1 MNLTREQSIALLND
15 RHISVTANA
24 GSGKTSV
31 LVEKYID
38 ILVKSKRNP
47 SDSIRS
53 IVALTFTRQAAAD
66 MKVKIIKKIN
76 MMIQSDLGKNL
87 LKFKKL
93 REYISSAKVST
104 IHSFC
109 NSLLRDYPIEAGISP
124 LFREMD
130 EFESKTISS
139 FVIETEFERLAELL
153 INEDN
158 DELID
163 ENARDFDQLIR
174 VLPINTLREY
184 ISELIKEPVNLGNIN
199 QFYSKTDT
207 EIINFFENQFITSFF
222 DELGKFLDD
231 LMQIYSVDG
240 DYKNL
245 EKARNSLNEIKLE
258 AKNKEKSS
266 INSILDKLTNLRAIK
281 DSKPFLLNKIAKDY
295 PNMPDIAE
303 SLKEFIKKSELTFF
317 GLNYTKEFIDTSRK
331 FIALVNRINEKFWE
345 EKHELSAYSFDDL
358 LILTN
363 NLLENNEV
371 RDKILKDIDFLL
383 VDEFQDTNQIQYDL
397 ISKLCP
403 NLFTDNTGS
412 ASPKLFIVGDAKQS
426 IYGFRS
432 ADVSV
437 FLQAEEDIKN
447 SNGKLFNHGKLSNNV
462 EISGN
467 KITLDGDETLGQVS
481 LADTFRLL
489 PGVALF
495 TNYVCNRLFNKI
507 SKEIK
512 YESLICGR
520 NPISE
525 LYDGSSVDNINGSI
539 SFILAEKK
547 SKSKKNGNTV
557 EQVES
562 NNVEDNPKTEAELV
576 ANYLN
581 LLFVGKTEIK
591 IINDGIERIPNY
603 KDVAILVRRKD
614 SINKITKHLIQHQIP
629 YSVVSG
635 SGFFKTQEVIDFISL
650 LSVCLNQADDINFA
664 GVLKSPFFGFNDS
677 ELLEISL
684 CAGNYLF
691 EKFLNYQPEIPE
703 SLVLLERAK
712 SLLTEIIKLSNRFS
726 ISELIVRIIE
736 ITDYYAVINQ
746 FEAKEQIKSNIKQLI
761 NHASEF
767 ESKGYNSLSD
777 FLERVKILSEDS
789 NEAEAAFVTGDNVV
803 KLMTIHA
810 SKGLEFPIVILFDTN
825 YKAKTPNH
833 LLKTKDMGIA
843 FNYKTLKE
851 EEGSYTYKSVKTL
864 PEIIIRNSIVLKN
877 LQEEIRLLY
886 VAMTRAKDHLII
898 GGTIDVNPNN
908 LKRTIKSGCFL
919 DLFDDALFNH
929 LTESTENYQ
938 YNSNLKFTQK
948 PSLKLTQ
955 NCEIYTQNHSI
966 FEKVVDSKVPK
977 PSSEST
983 DMPKQIID
991 SVVSAGNKFDVVSA
1005 SKVSTYKS
1013 NLDVFIDRY
1022 VLGMP
1027 DFEKNHLDGTSSDET
1042 LDFEFSGAEYGSV
1055 VHRLFE
1061 NVNIWLDSFVAGDE
1075 SELKNFIEKTLFE
1088 MSINLNDELL
1098 IQILE
1103 ECRNVVTNK
1112 RFSEYSKYFKY
1123 SEFEKSVNIPFNGS
1137 LLTGSIDMLL
1147 KSEDEKI
1154 IEVWDWK
1161 TNHITSLDDRD
1172 KLVLHYL
1179 PQIKFYLYI
1188 VSLMYPTKDNY
1199 SGRLFFTK
1207 LADTEDA
1214 DVEIKM
1220 SKDDINDFENLLSKY
1235 IEEMKQM

>member
-258 AKNKEKSS
+258 AQNKEKSS
-266 INSILDKLTNLRAIK
+266 INSILDKLTYLRTIK
-281 DSKPFLLNKIAKDY
+281 ESKPYLLNKIAKDY

-437 FLQAEEDIKN
+437 FLQAEEDIK
-447 SNGKLFNHGKLSNNV
+447 
-462 EISGN
+462 
-467 KITLDGDETLGQVS
+467 
-481 LADTFRLL
+481 
-489 PGVALF
+489 
-495 TNYVCNRLFNKI
+495 
-507 SKEIK
+507 
-512 YESLICGR
+512 
-520 NPISE
+520 
-525 LYDGSSVDNINGSI
+525 
-539 SFILAEKK
+539 
-547 SKSKKNGNTV
+547 
-557 EQVES
+557 
-562 NNVEDNPKTEAELV
+562 
-576 ANYLN
+576 
-581 LLFVGKTEIK
+581 
-591 IINDGIERIPNY
+591 
-603 KDVAILVRRKD
+603 
-614 SINKITKHLIQHQIP
+614 
-629 YSVVSG
+629 
-635 SGFFKTQEVIDFISL
+635 
-650 LSVCLNQADDINFA
+650 
-664 GVLKSPFFGFNDS
+664 
-677 ELLEISL
+677 
-684 CAGNYLF
+684 
-691 EKFLNYQPEIPE
+691 
-703 SLVLLERAK
+703 
-712 SLLTEIIKLSNRFS
+712 
-726 ISELIVRIIE
+726 
-736 ITDYYAVINQ
+736 
-746 FEAKEQIKSNIKQLI
+746 
-761 NHASEF
+761 
-767 ESKGYNSLSD
+767 
-777 FLERVKILSEDS
+777 
-789 NEAEAAFVTGDNVV
+789 
-803 KLMTIHA
+803 
-810 SKGLEFPIVILFDTN
+810 
-825 YKAKTPNH
+825 
-833 LLKTKDMGIA
+833 
-843 FNYKTLKE
+843 
-851 EEGSYTYKSVKTL
+851 
-864 PEIIIRNSIVLKN
+864 
-877 LQEEIRLLY
+877 
-886 VAMTRAKDHLII
+886 TR
-898 GGTIDVNPNN
+898 
-908 LKRTIKSGCFL
+908 
-919 DLFDDALFNH
+919 
-929 LTESTENYQ
+929 TESY
-938 YNSNLKFTQK
+938 
-948 PSLKLTQ
+948 
-955 NCEIYTQNHSI
+955 SI
-966 FEKVVDSKVPK
+966 
-977 PSSEST
+977 
-983 DMPKQIID
+983 M
-991 SVVSAGNKFDVVSA
+991 
-1005 SKVSTYKS
+1005 
-1013 NLDVFIDRY
+1013 
-1022 VLGMP
+1022 
-1027 DFEKNHLDGTSSDET
+1027 
-1042 LDFEFSGAEYGSV
+1042 
-1055 VHRLFE
+1055 
-1061 NVNIWLDSFVAGDE
+1061 VN
-1075 SELKNFIEKTLFE
+1075 
-1088 MSINLNDELL
+1088 
-1098 IQILE
+1098 
-1103 ECRNVVTNK
+1103 
-1112 RFSEYSKYFKY
+1112 
-1123 SEFEKSVNIPFNGS
+1123 
-1137 LLTGSIDMLL
+1137 
-1147 KSEDEKI
+1147 
-1154 IEVWDWK
+1154 
-1161 TNHITSLDDRD
+1161 
-1172 KLVLHYL
+1172 
-1179 PQIKFYLYI
+1179 
-1188 VSLMYPTKDNY
+1188 
-1199 SGRLFFTK
+1199 
-1207 LADTEDA
+1207 
-1214 DVEIKM
+1214 
-1220 SKDDINDFENLLSKY
+1220 
-1235 IEEMKQM
+1235 